1 MELSGV
7 TRKKMQ
13 ICLIFLLC
21 PLILKLRPIYLLEQS
36 LFIMSWKPLILEYH
50 CEFKKAKY

>member
-7 TRKKMQ
+7 TQKKMQ

-21 PLILKLRPIYLLEQS
+21 LLILKLRPIYLLEQL
-36 LFIMSWKPLILEYH
+36 LFIMSWKALI
-50 CEFKKAKY
+50 